1 PWQQG
6 RAALIFSKQAKR
18 LVMGLKYAGREDI
31 AVPAA
36 QWMARAG
43 REVLRPDSLLV
54 PVPLHWL
61 RLVRRRY
68 NQAALLA
75 KALSDETGCDT
86 VLDALRRPV
95 RTPKLQDM
103 SPNERFQALS
113 GTIQLKRADRLTGR
127 KVVLIDDVLTT
138 GATLSA
144 ATAAVL
150 DAGAARVDI
159 LTLAR
164 TERYA

>member
-113 GTIQLKRADRLTGR
+113 GTIQLKRADLLKGR

-150 DAGAARVDI
+150 DAGAARVDV

-164 TERYA
+164 TER